1 MGKTVVVAEHRLV
14 LGAPDDREDTAGMAG
29 VRGEGC
35 RLTEGAG
42 GFVVNRERERFPG
55 RAYKG
60 MGARSGEAG
69 GRGWRRQPEGHPDQE
84 EREGPGHPP
93 HYTPRC
99 HRPEG

>member
-42 GFVVNRERERFPG
+42 GFVVNRERE
-55 RAYKG
+55 
-60 MGARSGEAG
+60 
-69 GRGWRRQPEGHPDQE
+69 
-84 EREGPGHPP
+84 
-93 HYTPRC
+93 
-99 HRPEG
+99 